1 MRNRTGTAVDR
12 ESRLM
17 DTEELR
23 AYTNL
28 GRNNAMKLGEE
39 IGAKVQIGR
48 RVLWDRVKVDQYLKE
63 SFKSTRGAAVNERR
77 NVDGE

>member
-1 MRNRTGTAVDR
+1 MRNRTVMMPTG

-28 GRNNAMKLGEE
+28 GRNNAMKLGEN
-39 IGAKVQIGR
+39 AR
-48 RVLWDRVKVDQYLKE
+48 ARVKIGKRILYDRRKIDDYLDSLVE
-63 SFKSTRGAAVNERR
+63 G
-77 NVDGE
+77 

>member
-1 MRNRTGTAVDR
+1 MRNRTVTVIGG

-17 DTEELR
+17 GTEELR

-39 IGAKVQIGR
+39 IGAKVKIGR
-48 RVLWDRVKVDQYLKE
+48 RVLWDKRKVDEYLDSLTGVK
-63 SFKSTRGAAVNERR
+63 
-77 NVDGE
+77 

>member
-1 MRNRTGTAVDR
+1 MRIRATNTVSG

-17 DTEELR
+17 DTDELR

-39 IGAKVQIGR
+39 IGAKVKIGK
-48 RVLWDRVKVDQYLKE
+48 RVLWDRVKIDQYFDRLTGIE
-63 SFKSTRGAAVNERR
+63 N
-77 NVDGE
+77 

>member
-1 MRNRTGTAVDR
+1 MRLRAMNTVSG

-39 IGAKVQIGR
+39 IGAKVKVGK
-48 RVLWDRVKVDQYLKE
+48 RVLWDRVKIDQYINEL
-63 SFKSTRGAAVNERR
+63 TGA
-77 NVDGE
+77 

>member
-1 MRNRTGTAVDR
+1 MRNRTVTATGG

-28 GRNNAMKLGEE
+28 GRNNAMKLGEK

-48 RVLWDRVKVDQYLKE
+48 RVLWDRRKIDEYFNSLTGVK
-63 SFKSTRGAAVNERR
+63 
-77 NVDGE
+77 

>member
-1 MRNRTGTAVDR
+1 MRNRTVIATAG

-48 RVLWDRVKVDQYLKE
+48 RVLWDRKKVDKYFDSLV
-63 SFKSTRGAAVNERR
+63 GV
-77 NVDGE
+77 

>member
-1 MRNRTGTAVDR
+1 MRNRTAVAAVG

-28 GRNNAMKLGEE
+28 GRNNAMKLGDE
-39 IGAKVQIGR
+39 IGARVQIGK
-48 RVLWDRVKVDQYLKE
+48 RVLWDRKKIDRYFDSLVGV
-63 SFKSTRGAAVNERR
+63 
-77 NVDGE
+77 

>member
-1 MRNRTGTAVDR
+1 MRNRTVTAEAGKAR
-12 ESRLM
+12 MM

-28 GRNNAMKLGEE
+28 GRNSAMKLGEE

-48 RVLWDRVKVDQYLKE
+48 RVLWDRRKIDEYFNSLTGVE
-63 SFKSTRGAAVNERR
+63 
-77 NVDGE
+77 

>member
-1 MRNRTGTAVDR
+1 MRARAMNTVAG

-39 IGAKVQIGR
+39 IGAKVKIGK
-48 RVLWDRVKVDQYLKE
+48 RVLWDKVKIDQYLNNLP
-63 SFKSTRGAAVNERR
+63 GV
-77 NVDGE
+77 

>member
-1 MRNRTGTAVDR
+1 MRARAMNMVAG

-39 IGAKVQIGR
+39 IGAKVKIGK
-48 RVLWDRVKVDQYLKE
+48 RVLWDKVKIDQYLNNL
-63 SFKSTRGAAVNERR
+63 TGV
-77 NVDGE
+77 

>member
-1 MRNRTGTAVDR
+1 MRNRTVTATVG

-28 GRNNAMKLGEE
+28 GRNNAIKLGEE
-39 IGAKVQIGR
+39 IGAKVKIGR
-48 RVLWDRVKVDQYLKE
+48 RVLWDRRKIDEYFNSLMGVK
-63 SFKSTRGAAVNERR
+63 
-77 NVDGE
+77 

>member
-1 MRNRTGTAVDR
+1 MRNRTVIANAG

-23 AYTNL
+23 AYTTL

-48 RVLWDRVKVDQYLKE
+48 RVLWDRKKVDKYFDSLV
-63 SFKSTRGAAVNERR
+63 GV
-77 NVDGE
+77 

>member
-1 MRNRTGTAVDR
+1 MRARAMNMIAG

-28 GRNNAMKLGEE
+28 GRNNAMKLGTG
-39 IGAKVQIGR
+39 IGAKVKIGK
-48 RVLWDRVKVDQYLKE
+48 RVLWDKVKIDQYL
-63 SFKSTRGAAVNERR
+63 NELT
-77 NVDGE
+77 GCGYKK

>member
-1 MRNRTGTAVDR
+1 MRNRTVTSTTG

-28 GRNNAMKLGEE
+28 GRNNAMKLGDE
-39 IGAKVQIGR
+39 IGARVQIGK
-48 RVLWDRVKVDQYLKE
+48 RVLWDRVKIDAYFDSLTGVK
-63 SFKSTRGAAVNERR
+63 
-77 NVDGE
+77 

>member
-1 MRNRTGTAVDR
+1 MRARAMNMVAG

-39 IGAKVQIGR
+39 IGAKIKIGK
-48 RVLWDRVKVDQYLKE
+48 RVLWDKVKIDQYLNDL
-63 SFKSTRGAAVNERR
+63 TGV
-77 NVDGE
+77 

>member
-1 MRNRTGTAVDR
+1 MRNRTAIANIG

-39 IGAKVQIGR
+39 IGARVQIGR
-48 RVLWDRVKVDQYLKE
+48 RVLWDKRKVDEYFNSLTGVK
-63 SFKSTRGAAVNERR
+63 
-77 NVDGE
+77 

>member
-1 MRNRTGTAVDR
+1 MRNRTILNVG

-28 GRNNAMKLGEE
+28 GRNNAIKLGDE
-39 IGAKVQIGR
+39 IGARVQVGK
-48 RVLWDRVKVDQYLKE
+48 RVLWDRKKIDAHFDALAGV
-63 SFKSTRGAAVNERR
+63 
-77 NVDGE
+77 

>member
-1 MRNRTGTAVDR
+1 MRNRTVTAEVGKAR
-12 ESRLM
+12 MM

-28 GRNNAMKLGEE
+28 GRNSAMKLGED

-48 RVLWDRVKVDQYLKE
+48 RVLWDRRKIDEYFNSLTGVK
-63 SFKSTRGAAVNERR
+63 
-77 NVDGE
+77 

>member
-1 MRNRTGTAVDR
+1 MRNRTSTTIMG

-48 RVLWDRVKVDQYLKE
+48 RVLWDRKKVDEYFNSLTGVQ
-63 SFKSTRGAAVNERR
+63 
-77 NVDGE
+77 

>member
-1 MRNRTGTAVDR
+1 MRARAMNTVTGDT
-12 ESRLM
+12 RLM

-39 IGAKVQIGR
+39 IGAKVKVGK
-48 RVLWDRVKVDQYLKE
+48 RVLWDRVKLDQYL
-63 SFKSTRGAAVNERR
+63 NELTG
-77 NVDGE
+77 V

>member
-1 MRNRTGTAVDR
+1 MRARAMNMVAG

-39 IGAKVQIGR
+39 IGAKVKIGK
-48 RVLWDRVKVDQYLKE
+48 RVLWDKVKIDQYLNNLTEK
-63 SFKSTRGAAVNERR
+63 
-77 NVDGE
+77 

>member
-1 MRNRTGTAVDR
+1 
-12 ESRLM
+12 M

-39 IGAKVQIGR
+39 IGAKVRVGK
-48 RVLWDRVKVDQYLKE
+48 RVLWDRVKIDQYFDRLTE
-63 SFKSTRGAAVNERR
+63 VENGRW
-77 NVDGE
+77 